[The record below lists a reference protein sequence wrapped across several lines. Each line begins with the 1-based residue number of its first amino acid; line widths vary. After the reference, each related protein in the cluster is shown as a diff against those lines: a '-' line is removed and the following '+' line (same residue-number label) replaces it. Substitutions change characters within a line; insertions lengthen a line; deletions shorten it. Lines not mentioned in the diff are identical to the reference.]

1 MAFEFKPNFFTS
13 AATKPAPT
21 MAEVM
26 FANDAKYRASFGMWL
41 ADNFDI
47 LADEYKY
54 YGRFLSLHEIN
65 NPLD

>member
-21 MAEVM
+21 MPEIM
-26 FANDAKYRASFGMWL
+26 WANDPKYRAAFGTWL

-47 LADEYKY
+47 LASEYQQ

>member
-26 FANDAKYRASFGMWL
+26 FANDAKYRASFGLWCYE
-41 ADNFDI
+41 NFDI
-47 LADEYKY
+47 LADGYKY